1 MLTPR
6 NTGREMKVSEIFF
19 SIQGEGI
26 HIGLPTVFLRL
37 FACDLRCSWCDTMY
51 AVEGKDFREMTTA
64 DALEKILGFGC
75 RRVCLTGGEPLVQRD
90 AVEEVAGF
98 LLERGF
104 SVVLETSGHKKPPG
118 IFSHPGSVVSMD
130 CKCPGS
136 GMEERMDFSLY
147 SALGEKDQL
156 KFVIADPDDYEYAR
170 GVLRRCDVRAA
181 VVFQPVHGVRAGW
194 MAERILRDGM
204 ENVRI
209 LPQLHK
215 MLWGERR
222 GV

>member
-1 MLTPR
+1 
-6 NTGREMKVSEIFF
+6 MKVSEIFF

-51 AVEGKDFREMTTA
+51 AVEGRDFREMETGA
-64 DALEKILGFGC
+64 ALGKILGFGC
-75 RRVCLTGGEPLVQRD
+75 RRVCVTGGEPLLQGE
-90 AVEEVAGF
+90 AVEEVARF
-98 LLERGF
+98 LLDRDF
-104 SVVLETSGHKKPPG
+104 SVVLETSGHKKPPA
-118 IFSHPGSVVSMD
+118 IFSHPCSVVSMD

-136 GMEERMDFSLY
+136 GMDGRMDFSLY
-147 SALGEKDQL
+147 SDLGEKDQL
-156 KFVIADPDDYEYAR
+156 KFVIADSADYEYAR
-170 GVLRRCDVRAA
+170 GVLEKYDVRAS
-181 VVFQPVHGVRAGW
+181 VVFQPVHGVRADW

-215 MLWGERR
+215 ILWGEKR
-222 GV
+222 GA

>member
-1 MLTPR
+1 MRTPR

-51 AVEGKDFREMTTA
+51 AVEGRDFREMETA
-64 DALEKILGFGC
+64 AALERILGFGC
-75 RRVCLTGGEPLVQRD
+75 RRVCVTGGEPLLQGE
-90 AVEEVAGF
+90 AVEEVARF
-98 LLERGF
+98 LLDRDF
-104 SVVLETSGHKKPPG
+104 SVVLETSGHRKPPA
-118 IFSHPGSVVSMD
+118 IFSHPCSVVSMD

-136 GMEERMDFSLY
+136 GMDGRMDFSLY
-147 SALGEKDQL
+147 SDLGEKDQL
-156 KFVIADPDDYEYAR
+156 KFVIADSADYEYAR
-170 GVLRRCDVRAA
+170 GVLEKCDVRAS
-181 VVFQPVHGVRAGW
+181 VVFQPVHGVRADW

>member
-1 MLTPR
+1 
-6 NTGREMKVSEIFF
+6 MKVSEIFF

-51 AVEGKDFREMTTA
+51 AVEGRDFREMETGA
-64 DALEKILGFGC
+64 ALEKILGFGC
-75 RRVCLTGGEPLVQRD
+75 RRVCVTGGEPLLQRE
-90 AVEEVAGF
+90 AVEEVARF
-98 LLERGF
+98 LLDRDF
-104 SVVLETSGHKKPPG
+104 SVVLETSGHRKPPA

-136 GMEERMDFSLY
+136 GMDGRMDFSLY
-147 SALGEKDQL
+147 SDLEEKDQL
-156 KFVIADPDDYEYAR
+156 KFVIADSADYEYAR
-170 GVLRRCDVRAA
+170 GVLEKSDVRAS
-181 VVFQPVHGVRAGW
+181 VVFQPVHGVRADW